1 VEACSILLDL
11 LFRYKVVIG
20 TTTLL
25 VFIRGIFKQ
34 VPIRGDKKLFGFL
47 QSTTA
52 VANVSFGEDEIG
64 WEELDGILQ
73 EDLLWWLDSA
83 GHCIIDE
90 SAGIIDLP
98 GDDKSL
104 SLIYCFGNLH
114 FLLYI
119 KVLVNR
125 DKIYLHRAL
134 FSIVFCWLLPRRM
147 DQRFL
152 PHPLD

>member
-1 VEACSILLDL
+1 MEACSILLDL

-73 EDLLWWLDSA
+73 EDGMVD
-83 GHCIIDE
+83 
-90 SAGIIDLP
+90 
-98 GDDKSL
+98 
-104 SLIYCFGNLH
+104 
-114 FLLYI
+114 
-119 KVLVNR
+119 
-125 DKIYLHRAL
+125 
-134 FSIVFCWLLPRRM
+134 VFRHYYSDAKAR
-147 DQRFL
+147 
-152 PHPLD
+152 